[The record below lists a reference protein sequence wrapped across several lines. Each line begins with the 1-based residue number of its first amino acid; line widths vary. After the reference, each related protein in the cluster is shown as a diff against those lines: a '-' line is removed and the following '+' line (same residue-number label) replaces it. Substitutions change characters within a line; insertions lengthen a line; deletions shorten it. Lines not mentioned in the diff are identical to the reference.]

1 MEWPAG
7 ALIPGGER
15 FAVKRE
21 QPIVAAFFLTL
32 LVVAGCGAGEPGD
45 VRLADG
51 GTFRQVLGL
60 EIPNFHPYR
69 DQVAAVYSTLLYDSL
84 VNVTPE
90 NKVVSGLAG
99 KWSATTTSAEFTLRD
114 DVTCSDG
121 TPLRAADVANA
132 LNHQRDPALAPAA
145 AAALATVPSFT
156 ADADDVTRTVKIRM
170 AAPYSFIVRLLG
182 TRPIVCPK
190 GIAAP
195 ADFEKVSAG
204 TGPYVLT
211 GYTSG
216 GPYRLEVRK
225 GYHWGPDGARTD
237 EPGVPAAIVLSVV
250 PTPATAANQLIA
262 GDVDAFYTP
271 DPDSVRAP
279 GPEVTKVEVPAV
291 TGMASFNQRPGRVTG
306 DPLVRRALLA
316 AVDPGQA
323 AAVATGGKGRP
334 ARGVMAPAAFCSGD
348 TVSAN
353 RPAHD
358 TAEAARLLDQAGW
371 VPGADGVRVRDGK
384 RLRLKIVT
392 FATSAQLRATA
403 EFLAGE
409 WKKLGADTVVEEVT
423 VMAFI
428 TVTQQSGD
436 WELALGA
443 GVTGSLPSD
452 AVPFFSG
459 PIPPR
464 GRNAGAI
471 DNAEYLRLIGQA
483 SALPDEASCPV
494 WQQAEAALVK
504 RADVVAVAETTA
516 IWFARKTRFQV
527 AADTTIVPTSI
538 RLIRG

>member
-1 MEWPAG
+1 M
-7 ALIPGGER
+7 
-15 FAVKRE
+15 KRA
-21 QPIVAAFFLTL
+21 QLRIVAYFLTL
-32 LVVAGCGAGEPGD
+32 FVLSACGTGVPGE
-45 VRLADG
+45 VRLAEG

-60 EIPNFHPYR
+60 EIPSFHPYR

-90 NKVVSGLAG
+90 NKVVSGLAA

-121 TPLRAADVANA
+121 TPLRPADVANA
-132 LNHQRDPALAPAA
+132 LNHQRDPVLAPAA
-145 AAALATVPSFT
+145 AAALATVPAFS
-156 ADADDVTRTVKIRM
+156 ANADDTTRTVTIRM

-190 GIAAP
+190 GIADP
-195 ADFEKVSAG
+195 ASFEKASAG
-204 TGPYVLT
+204 TGPYVLSH
-211 GYTSG
+211 YTSG
-216 GPYRLEVRK
+216 GPYRLEVRT
-225 GYHWGPDGARTD
+225 GYRWGPDGARTD
-237 EPGVPAAIVLSVV
+237 EPGVPIAIVLSVV
-250 PTPATAANQLIA
+250 PSPATAANQLIA

-279 GPEVTKVEVPAV
+279 GPDVTRLEVPAV
-291 TGMASFNQRPGRVTG
+291 TGMGSFNQRSGRATA
-306 DPLVRRALLA
+306 DPLVRKALLTA
-316 AVDPGQA
+316 IDTGQA

-334 ARGVMAPAAFCSGD
+334 ARTLMSPAAFCAGD

-353 RPAHD
+353 RPGHD
-358 TAEAARLLDQAGW
+358 LAAAARLLDEAGW
-371 VPGADGVRVRDGK
+371 VPGTDGVRVREGK
-384 RLRLKIVT
+384 RLRLKVVT

-409 WKKLGADTVVEEVT
+409 WKKLGAEAVVDEVT

-428 TVTQQSGD
+428 TVTQQGGE

-452 AVPFFSG
+452 AAPFFSG
-459 PIPPR
+459 PIPPQ
-464 GRNAGAI
+464 GRNAGAV
-471 DNAEYLRLIGQA
+471 DNPEYRRLVAQA
-483 SALPDEASCPV
+483 SAMPDEASCPV

-504 RADVVAVAETTA
+504 RADVFAVAETTA
-516 IWFARKTRFQV
+516 IWFSGKARFRV

-538 RLIRG
+538 RLTR